1 VIEWA
6 SQFLGHAIAN
16 PALLLMAGG
25 FLLAI
30 SPRQIHGAWLLAI
43 PAAALV
49 LLWQLPTGLHGQVSL
64 FGFELTTL
72 RVDGLSRIWATI
84 FLIGSFLTG
93 LYALHVRDRI
103 QHVASLIYAGAAVGA
118 VLAGDLVT
126 LFIFWEAT
134 AISSVF
140 LIWARR
146 TVRAHIV
153 GLRYLIIQVISGL
166 LLMVGTIIHYRDTGS
181 IAFNHIG
188 LDVAGGWLIFIAFGI
203 KAAFPLLHNWVQDAY
218 PEATVTGTVVL
229 SIYTTKLAIYS
240 LARGYAGTELLIT
253 IGAVMTIFPIFF
265 AVIENDLRRV
275 LAYSLNN
282 QLGFMVVGIGIGTN
296 LALNGAAAH
305 AFAHI
310 LYKGLL
316 FMSMGAVLHRV
327 GTIKASELGG
337 LYKSMPW
344 TTVFCIVGSMSISA
358 FPLFS
363 GFVTKSMILTAAAD
377 GHHWIA
383 WLALLVASAGVLD
396 HSGIKV
402 PFFSFFAHDQG
413 HRVKEAPL
421 NMLLA
426 MGATAFLCIGIGVYP
441 APLYAILPFEV
452 DYSAYSTVHVITQ
465 LQLLMFAALAFIMLY
480 RRGWYPAEIRGLNID
495 SDWLYRKLLPAL
507 AHQTRL
513 GLAAARGGAQA
524 GLGQLG
530 TRGYGWLRSRYGATG
545 VLSRTWNT
553 GVMLV
558 WVAVLL
564 ALYLVLYY

>member
-1 VIEWA
+1 MTDWP
-6 SQFLGHAIAN
+6 SDLLGHPLLS
-16 PALLLMAGG
+16 PALLMIVGG
-25 FLLAI
+25 FVLAA
-30 SPRQIHGAWLLAI
+30 SPRQVHGVWLLAI
-43 PAAALV
+43 PAAALA
-49 LLWQLPTGLHGQVSL
+49 LLWQLPLGLHGEISL
-64 FGFELTTL
+64 FGFDLTML
-72 RVDGLSRIWATI
+72 RIDGLSRIWATI
-84 FLIGSFLTG
+84 FLIGSFLSG

-103 QHVASLIYAGAAVGA
+103 QHVASLIYAGAAIGA

-126 LFIFWEAT
+126 LFIFWEGT

-153 GLRYLIIQVISGL
+153 GLRYLVIQVTSGL
-166 LLMVGTIIHYRDTGS
+166 LLMVGTIIHYRATGS
-181 IAFNHIG
+181 IAFNHLG
-188 LDVAGGWLIFIAFGI
+188 LETAGGWLIFLAFGI

-229 SIYTTKLAIYS
+229 SIFTTKLAIYS

-253 IGAVMTIFPIFF
+253 VGAVMTIFPIFF

-296 LALNGAAAH
+296 LAINGAAAH

-327 GTIKASELGG
+327 GTVKASELGG

-344 TTVFCIVGSMSISA
+344 TAAFCIVGSMSISA

-363 GFVTKSMILTAAAD
+363 GFVTKSMILTAAAEQ
-377 GHHWIA
+377 HHWIA
-383 WLALLVASAGVLD
+383 WTALLLASAGVLD

-402 PFFSFFAHDQG
+402 PFFSFFHHDVG
-413 HRVKEAPL
+413 WRVKEAPL

-426 MGATAFLCIGIGVYP
+426 MGAAAFLCIGIGVYP
-441 APLYAILPFEV
+441 APLYAILPFAV
-452 DYSAYSTVHVITQ
+452 DYSAYSTAHVINQ
-465 LQLLMFAALAFIMLY
+465 LQLLLFAALAFVVLF
-480 RRGWYPAEIRGLNID
+480 RNGWYPAEIRGLNLD
-495 SDWLYRKLLPAL
+495 SDWVYRHALPAMAARIHRAL
-507 AHQTRL
+507 VATREHARAKLGRL
-513 GLAAARGGAQA
+513 GSGS
-524 GLGQLG
+524 
-530 TRGYGWLRSRYGATG
+530 YGWLKSHYGSTG
-545 VLSRTWNT
+545 ALSRTWTT
-553 GVMLV
+553 GVMLL
-558 WVAVLL
+558 WAGVLL
-564 ALYLVLYY
+564 ALYLVIYY

>member
-1 VIEWA
+1 MTDW
-6 SQFLGHAIAN
+6 LGQAIFN
-16 PALLLMAGG
+16 PALLLIAGG
-25 FLLAI
+25 FVLAA
-30 SPRQIHGAWLLAI
+30 SPRRIHGLWMLAL
-43 PAAALV
+43 PVVALA
-49 LLWQLPTGLHGQVSL
+49 LLWRLPTGLHGQLSL
-64 FGFELTTL
+64 FGFDLTTL

-84 FLIGSFLTG
+84 FLIGSFLSG

-146 TVRAHIV
+146 SVRAHII
-153 GLRYLIIQVISGL
+153 GLRYLVIQVISGL
-166 LLMVGTIIHYRDTGS
+166 LLMVGTIIHHRATGS
-181 IAFNHIG
+181 IAFNHLG
-188 LDVAGGWLIFIAFGI
+188 LDAAGGWLIFLAFGI
-203 KAAFPLLHNWVQDAY
+203 KAAFPLLHNWLQDAY

-229 SIYTTKLAIYS
+229 SVYTTKLAIYA

-344 TTVFCIVGSMSISA
+344 TAAFCIVGSMSISA

-363 GFVTKSMILTAAAD
+363 GFVTKSMILTAAIEQ
-377 GHHWIA
+377 HHWVA
-383 WLALLVASAGVLD
+383 WLALLLASAGVLD

-402 PFFSFFAHDQG
+402 PFFSFFAHDAG
-413 HRVKEAPL
+413 YRVREAPL

-452 DYSAYSTVHVITQ
+452 DYSAYSTAHVIAQ
-465 LQLLMFAALAFIMLY
+465 LQLLLFAALAFVVLF
-480 RRGWYPAEIRGLNID
+480 RNGWYPAEIRGLNLD
-495 SDWLYRKLLPAL
+495 SDWFYRRLLPL
-507 AHQTRL
+507 LTER
-513 GLAAARGGAQA
+513 ARQ
-524 GLGQLG
+524 GLGALRG
-530 TRGYGWLRSRYGATG
+530 TSLALIARIGSRGYGWLRSCYAGTGA
-545 VLSRTWNT
+545 LSRTWNT
-553 GVMLV
+553 GVMLL

-564 ALYLVLYY
+564 AVYLVLYY